1 MLAIRQ
7 GTIPPLR
14 SSAHS
19 APALLSLGT
28 ADRIYN
34 LVAVDGPRPSLALR
48 RHLPAAE
55 RLPRPLVIRARTGDR
70 LLLSVTNRLASE
82 PLSVALV
89 DDDYGIQAPDS
100 AAPLRHGETHT
111 YLWHCRH
118 AGIYPMYNRAAA
130 DCAQHRCLLGVLI
143 VEPKSVAEITVP

>member
-1 MLAIRQ
+1 MLAIRH

-14 SSAHS
+14 SSAHG

-34 LVAVDGPRPSLALR
+34 LVAVDGPRPSLAMR
-48 RHLPAAE
+48 RHLPAIE
-55 RLPRPLVIRARTGDR
+55 RPSRPLVIRARLGDR
-70 LLLSVTNRLASE
+70 LLLSVTNRLAGE

-89 DDDYGIQAPDS
+89 DDDYGIQAHDS
-100 AAPLRHGETHT
+100 AAPLRPGETHT

-118 AGIYPMYNRAAA
+118 AGIYPMYNRAATDSA
-130 DCAQHRCLLGVLI
+130 EHRSLLGVLI
-143 VEPKSVAEITVP
+143 VEPKTIAEVTLP